1 MAGTSA
7 SMAPGYEDAKQL
19 AATKAAPDYWAKSKT
34 KAQSDNAA

>member
-19 AATKAAPDYWAKSKT
+19 AATKAAPDYWAKSKA